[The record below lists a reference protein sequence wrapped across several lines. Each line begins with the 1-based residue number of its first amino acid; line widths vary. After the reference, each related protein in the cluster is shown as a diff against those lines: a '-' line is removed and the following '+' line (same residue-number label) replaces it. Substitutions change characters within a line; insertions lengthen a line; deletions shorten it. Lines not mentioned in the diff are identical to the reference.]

1 MNLNF
6 KIWEFEISFS
16 QEEKICLMGKIWE
29 AVDKN
34 RIRKQKLENRNIIRK
49 PREYYE
55 VGINV
60 T

>member
-1 MNLNF
+1 
-6 KIWEFEISFS
+6 
-16 QEEKICLMGKIWE
+16 MGKIWE

-34 RIRKQKLENRNIIRK
+34 RTRKQKLENRNRIRK

-60 T
+60 GSPIKYIPENYLIDNRCRVC